1 MSHGRR
7 FCSIGDAVAETFVKT
22 AGYGDNLPGEA
33 AALRWLAEAEPAGG
47 IRVVRVL
54 SVTEDELVEERVATG
69 APSAAAARR
78 IGAALART
86 HAAGGRWYGCAPDGW
101 SGSPWCG
108 RAKTPYVAREEA
120 PASWGAF
127 FAEHRIM
134 NYVRTLVDRGDFG
147 PSELAIFDRVA
158 SRLAAGEFDVPQPQ
172 LVRDA
177 GVFCARLHGDLWAGN
192 VLWDADLASPT
203 GGVLIDPMVYGGH
216 AETDLAMLALF
227 GYPFAPRLRRGLA
240 ARGRLARARRPT
252 PAGSAAPALRPLR
265 GLVSRRDR
273 RDGTSLCVSRGP
285 TPQVRLPR
293 SPAQSLRPR
302 STRRRARRTPRP
314 RLSPR
319 NRQRRAPCRR
329 ARRPIAR
336 PRRAW
341 R

>member
-147 PSELAIFDRVA
+147 PSELAIFDCVA

-192 VLWDADLASPT
+192 LLWDADLASPT
-203 GGVLIDPMVYGGH
+203 GGVLIDPMAYGGH

-227 GYPFAPRLRRGLA
+227 GYPFLEEVLRGYDEASPLADGWRERVGLHQLAPLLLHCVLFGGWYLDETVA
-240 ARGRLARARRPT
+240 MARRY
-252 PAGSAAPALRPLR
+252 A
-265 GLVSRRDR
+265 
-273 RDGTSLCVSRGP
+273 
-285 TPQVRLPR
+285 
-293 SPAQSLRPR
+293 
-302 STRRRARRTPRP
+302 
-314 RLSPR
+314 
-319 NRQRRAPCRR
+319 
-329 ARRPIAR
+329 
-336 PRRAW
+336 
-341 R
+341 